1 MRPRPARP
9 RSRAPRSGAWAPSLA
24 LGLAAW
30 LAAGLG
36 APGRAHAWT
45 DAQVRT
51 VKAEVRVDAAARAEV
66 QLAVEVR
73 VRGGWLEGLE
83 VAGLDPEL
91 ALDEESLRFVSVQ
104 GERFRPRVR
113 VREGGRVQLRFER
126 REAPR
131 RGTYEVRFRYRS
143 DLAPM
148 ARPTEDGERVRV
160 EWTLPGWEAGLDGVE
175 LTLDVPGDA
184 AFPPEDDALAT
195 IHRSRE
201 TGEGRSRLSWRRA
214 HLPRTLPWTVAA
226 EVPAE
231 AMASALSQR
240 EAEPVEPAASAAPL
254 AAPAP
259 ADAQPGWGRQAA
271 TLLVVL
277 FALWV
282 LALFELGASRRRARS
297 RPWLPLPAR
306 LRALGVLGLALVA
319 LSQLEEGW
327 RWLGALAGTLLFV
340 AQRPARASVP
350 RLGGW
355 VPCEGADLERARG
368 EVRALAWK
376 PEAFA
381 DATRAAG
388 LALLLGGTLALARVA
403 ELDRA
408 AGLDDAFVGL
418 AWWILPAL
426 LLVATRQRLPATPAE
441 RLLTLAARART
452 LRLPPGL
459 ALRLVVHRDADARWQ
474 DARLRLITRSRIP
487 GVLRLDLVAAE
498 RPGPGGWERCLAGLV
513 VTREGTPADAAVA
526 ATLEAPGRRGPGGR
540 VARLVSLP
548 ELCAAAATID
558 VRGDR
563 DEASP
568 PRRRRTR
575 RPAPPSPRPADA
587 P

>member
-231 AMASALSQR
+231 AMAS
-240 EAEPVEPAASAAPL
+240 
-254 AAPAP
+254 
-259 ADAQPGWGRQAA
+259 
-271 TLLVVL
+271 
-277 FALWV
+277 
-282 LALFELGASRRRARS
+282 
-297 RPWLPLPAR
+297 
-306 LRALGVLGLALVA
+306 
-319 LSQLEEGW
+319 
-327 RWLGALAGTLLFV
+327 
-340 AQRPARASVP
+340 
-350 RLGGW
+350 
-355 VPCEGADLERARG
+355 
-368 EVRALAWK
+368 
-376 PEAFA
+376 
-381 DATRAAG
+381 
-388 LALLLGGTLALARVA
+388 
-403 ELDRA
+403 
-408 AGLDDAFVGL
+408 
-418 AWWILPAL
+418 
-426 LLVATRQRLPATPAE
+426 
-441 RLLTLAARART
+441 
-452 LRLPPGL
+452 
-459 ALRLVVHRDADARWQ
+459 
-474 DARLRLITRSRIP
+474 
-487 GVLRLDLVAAE
+487 
-498 RPGPGGWERCLAGLV
+498 
-513 VTREGTPADAAVA
+513 
-526 ATLEAPGRRGPGGR
+526 
-540 VARLVSLP
+540 
-548 ELCAAAATID
+548 
-558 VRGDR
+558 
-563 DEASP
+563 
-568 PRRRRTR
+568 
-575 RPAPPSPRPADA
+575 
-587 P
+587 